1 MTEDLIS
8 AATSEVSNEGLA
20 DTSIV
25 DVLVGEGKKYKSVD
39 DLAKSRIT
47 ADEHIKQIEFE
58 NSNMRTELD
67 SLASQRDNSKT
78 IEDILVKLDQAN
90 SGGETAL
97 TGTEFTDPKAITSLV
112 EQTLQRR
119 DNQVAAQGNRA
130 TVNAALS
137 DYFQGDSARAVKH
150 VQETVRSAGLT
161 DEQFANLSESAPAAA
176 LSVLNIKTNARPP
189 SSPSMVERG
198 DINPESSFALSSGN
212 RDKAY
217 YDGIKK
223 ERGFSKFHRDTKL
236 QTQMHEDYAKL
247 KEQGQWE

>member
-8 AATSEVSNEGLA
+8 AATSEGSNEELA
-20 DTSIV
+20 QESAV
-25 DVLVGEGKKYKSVD
+25 DLLVGEGKKYKSVD
-39 DLAKSRIT
+39 DLAKSRIN

-58 NSNMRTELD
+58 NNNMRKELD
-67 SLASQRDNSKT
+67 TLSSQRENSKT

-90 SGGETAL
+90 SGGETV
-97 TGTEFTDPKAITSLV
+97 TTSTEFTDPKAITSLV

-119 DNQVAAQGNRA
+119 DNQIVAQENRA
-130 TVNAALS
+130 KVNSALT
-137 DYFQGDSARAVKH
+137 DYFQGDTDRAVKH
-150 VQETVRSAGLT
+150 LQETVRGAGLT

-236 QTQMHEDYAKL
+236 QSQMHEDYAKL
-247 KEQGQWE
+247 KEQGLWE